1 MERPSR
7 LSIEQHDHDSLDQPL
22 QRLRLPRAW
31 AIIGSALFLG
41 LVFCVDNLTP
51 KELAFSYYYALPVLV
66 VTWFSGRRA
75 GFLFVALTL
84 TLWTWAEILEHTYGA
99 FGASAIINVTT
110 RGVALCMFVL
120 LLASFKDL
128 STRLGALVEERTQAL
143 RQMATR
149 LADAEDTERQRLAT
163 DLHDGL
169 GQMLLLLKLNLS
181 AMFSESQDNA
191 DNSSRIRQAID
202 MVDNLIHKSRT
213 LTFDLHPVML
223 DHLGLVP
230 TLRQFGEDFARQT
243 NIELTINE
251 EGAQRPLDRVVARHL
266 FRSLKELIGNAVRH
280 GPAGQIVV
288 SVYWM
293 PDSLRLIVDDDGRGF
308 DSTQALAPK
317 AHKGLGLPSINE
329 RLRSLGGSMEIESN
343 TQTGTRVVLE
353 LPLVARENTA

>member
-1 MERPSR
+1 MYVRSATGLIQGFE
-7 LSIEQHDHDSLDQPL
+7 H
-22 QRLRLPRAW
+22 A
-31 AIIGSALFLG
+31 AGSPG
-41 LVFCVDNLTP
+41 
-51 KELAFSYYYALPVLV
+51 
-66 VTWFSGRRA
+66 G
-75 GFLFVALTL
+75 G
-84 TLWTWAEILEHTYGA
+84 
-99 FGASAIINVTT
+99 
-110 RGVALCMFVL
+110 
-120 LLASFKDL
+120 
-128 STRLGALVEERTQAL
+128 
-143 RQMATR
+143 
-149 LADAEDTERQRLAT
+149 ADAGTEANGDATGGCGGYRATRLAT

-202 MVDNLIHKSRT
+202 MVDNLIHKLRT

-251 EGAQRPLDRVVARHL
+251 EGATAAGSRRRPASLQVAQGIDRQCRPTRPGQTDCCQRLLDAR
-266 FRSLKELIGNAVRH
+266 FTEADRGRRRPGI
-280 GPAGQIVV
+280 
-288 SVYWM
+288 
-293 PDSLRLIVDDDGRGF
+293 RLHA
-308 DSTQALAPK
+308 STGAEV
-317 AHKGLGLPSINE
+317 HKGLGLPSINE